1 MKITQGPLE
10 WISAR
15 YLYKDLRTKIPRTS
29 SRKNLLTRSSTR
41 FSSQG
46 SPSALFARTCTRS
59 CKDLLKGFQLYLC
72 KVSREIFCLKF
83 LDYILY
89 QTCCPT
95 VLEEGERIHHGRP
108 SGGPGSRI
116 LNASRIDVFC
126 FFLFFCIFFCN
137 CNHGTKHEKKHGYK
151 RKSMR
156 KSTRQSTRKSTK
168 KSTATREKA

>member
-41 FSSQG
+41 SSSQG

-59 CKDLLKGFQLYLC
+59 CKDLLKGFQLHLC
-72 KVSREIFCLKF
+72 KVSREIFCLK
-83 LDYILY
+83 LSDYIPC

-116 LNASRIDVFC
+116 LNASKTDVFL
-126 FFLFFCIFFCN
+126 FFLFFPLFFLVTVTT
-137 CNHGTKHEKKHGYK
+137 GQ
-151 RKSMR
+151 
-156 KSTRQSTRKSTK
+156 STRQSTRKSTR
-168 KSTATREKA
+168 KSTATREKT

>member
-41 FSSQG
+41 SSSQG

-59 CKDLLKGFQLYLC
+59 CKDLLKGFQLHLC
-72 KVSREIFCLKF
+72 KVSREIFCLK
-83 LDYILY
+83 LSDYIPC

-116 LNASRIDVFC
+116 LNASKTDVFLLFFC
-126 FFLFFCIFFCN
+126 FFHCFFLVTVTT
-137 CNHGTKHEKKHGYK
+137 GQ
-151 RKSMR
+151 
-156 KSTRQSTRKSTK
+156 STRQSTRKSTR
-168 KSTATREKA
+168 KSTATREKT

>member
-41 FSSQG
+41 SSSQG

-59 CKDLLKGFQLYLC
+59 CKDLLKGFQLHLC
-72 KVSREIFCLKF
+72 KVSREIFCLK
-83 LDYILY
+83 LSDYIPC

-116 LNASRIDVFC
+116 LNASKTDVFL
-126 FFLFFCIFFCN
+126 FFLFFPKFFLVTVTT
-137 CNHGTKHEKKHGYK
+137 GQ
-151 RKSMR
+151 
-156 KSTRQSTRKSTK
+156 STRQSTRKNTR
-168 KSTATREKA
+168 KSTATREKT

>member
-41 FSSQG
+41 SSSQG

-59 CKDLLKGFQLYLC
+59 CKDLLKGFQLHLC
-72 KVSREIFCLKF
+72 KVSREIFCLK
-83 LDYILY
+83 LSDYIPC

-116 LNASRIDVFC
+116 LNASKTDVFL
-126 FFLFFCIFFCN
+126 FFLFFPLFFLVTVTT
-137 CNHGTKHEKKHGYK
+137 GQ
-151 RKSMR
+151 
-156 KSTRQSTRKSTK
+156 STRQSTRKST
-168 KSTATREKA
+168 ATREKA

>member
-41 FSSQG
+41 SSSQG

-59 CKDLLKGFQLYLC
+59 CKDLLKGFQLHLC
-72 KVSREIFCLKF
+72 KVSREIFCLK
-83 LDYILY
+83 LSDYIPC

-116 LNASRIDVFC
+116 LNASKTDVFL
-126 FFLFFCIFFCN
+126 FFLFFPLFFLVTVTT
-137 CNHGTKHEKKHGYK
+137 GQ
-151 RKSMR
+151 
-156 KSTRQSTRKSTK
+156 STRQSTRKSTR

>member
-41 FSSQG
+41 SSSQG

-59 CKDLLKGFQLYLC
+59 CKDLLKGFQLHLC
-72 KVSREIFCLKF
+72 KVSREIFCFRLS
-83 LDYILY
+83 DYIPC

-95 VLEEGERIHHGRP
+95 VLECGERIHHGRP

-116 LNASRIDVFC
+116 LNASKTDVFL
-126 FFLFFCIFFCN
+126 FFLFFPLFFLVTVTT
-137 CNHGTKHEKKHGYK
+137 GQ
-151 RKSMR
+151 
-156 KSTRQSTRKSTK
+156 STRQSTRKNTRK
-168 KSTATREKA
+168 NTATREKT